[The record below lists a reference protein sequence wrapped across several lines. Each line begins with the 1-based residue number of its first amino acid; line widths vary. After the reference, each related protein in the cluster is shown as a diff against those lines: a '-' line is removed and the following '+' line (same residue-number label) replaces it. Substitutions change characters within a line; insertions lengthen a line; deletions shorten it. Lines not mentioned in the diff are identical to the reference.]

1 MRHHRV
7 VSRRIAV
14 LVPAVCLV
22 LSGCVRLEA
31 PTPDSALEEVAQP
44 ALLTLEPGEEDAS
57 VRLEPA
63 CPSTGATAPLTA
75 EDLNEAFQDL
85 DLPYWRQ
92 SDVGA
97 SAVLS
102 DGRVLWVWGD
112 TVRQR
117 GTEPRMIDNSILV
130 SSGTCVSQ
138 LLTDDIAQ
146 VLPRDPG
153 ELSTWPLSVLRMDP
167 RPGDP
172 VDVTDVVVV
181 FASRVQPAEGEF
193 AFLERGTTV
202 AVYTVGADRVPRLA
216 EARYLTPDDPD
227 LGAIHWGAGSTVD
240 GDQVYIYGTRDTSE
254 PYVYGRELF
263 VSRLPVPEVVDG
275 AALQYWDGAAWQPDA
290 SRAAPIMDAVE
301 GPAERLSVDVVDGR
315 WMIFSKFGG
324 DLADV
329 AAVWTADSPTGPFTA
344 TPVLDT
350 PFETPDETTEDPEDK
365 IISYMP
371 LAHPEIPTDPGTMIV
386 SVSRNLTDF
395 AELLRTP
402 ERAVPLFSQVPRP

>member
-1 MRHHRV
+1 MRHHRSV
-7 VSRRIAV
+7 PRRTAA
-14 LVPAVCLV
+14 LVPALCLV
-22 LSGCVRLEA
+22 LTGCLRLEA
-31 PTPDSALEEVAQP
+31 PAPDADLIGAAQQ
-44 ALLTLEPGEEDAS
+44 ALLTLEPGEADAS

-63 CPSTGATAPLTA
+63 CPPADPEAPLTA
-75 EDLNEAFQDL
+75 EDLNEAFQEL
-85 DLPYWRQ
+85 DLPYWKQ

-117 GTEPRMIDNSILV
+117 GTTPRLTDNSILV

-138 LLTDDIAQ
+138 LLTDDTAQ

-172 VDVTDVVVV
+172 ADVTDVVVV
-181 FASRVQPAEGEF
+181 FASRVQPAEGQF

-202 AVYTVGADRVPRLA
+202 GVYTVGGDGVPRLV

-240 GDQVYIYGTRDTSE
+240 GDWAYLYGTRDTSE
-254 PYVYGRELF
+254 PMVYGRELF
-263 VSRLPVPEVVDG
+263 VSRLPIDQIVDG
-275 AALQYWDGAAWQPDA
+275 EALEYWDGATWQPDPD
-290 SRAAPIMDAVE
+290 RAAPIMGAVE
-301 GPAERLSVDVVDGR
+301 GPAQRLSVDVVDGQ
-315 WMIFSKFGG
+315 WMLFSKLGG
-324 DLADV
+324 DLANV
-329 AAVWTADSPTGPFTA
+329 AAVWTSDSPTGPFTA
-344 TPVLDT
+344 EKVLDA
-350 PFETPDETTEDPEDK
+350 PFEIPDDTTADVEDK

-386 SVSRNLTDF
+386 SVSRNLTNF